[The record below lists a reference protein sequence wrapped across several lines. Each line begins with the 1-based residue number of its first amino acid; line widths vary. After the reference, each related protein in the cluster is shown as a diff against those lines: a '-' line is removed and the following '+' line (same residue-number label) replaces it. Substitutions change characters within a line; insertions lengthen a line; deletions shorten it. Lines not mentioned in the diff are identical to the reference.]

1 MDADTMRMI
10 YAAVPVIIIQV
21 LLVVFAKNLVSPK
34 INIVADWAKSHG
46 MVTEGKLV
54 KYKTFGMDM
63 IGKIENNEKCRVEAY
78 YQYQFEDG
86 TSGVIVTDE
95 MRPAVCR
102 RPSETVP
109 VYKYKD
115 GKIYARGS
123 KGTSLREIFFLFVLP
138 ISLWAFFY
146 HMLG

>member
-46 MVTEGKLV
+46 MVAEGKLI
-54 KYKTFGMDM
+54 KYKTFGIDM
-63 IGKIENNEKCRVEAY
+63 IEKIENNENCRVEAY

-95 MRPAVCR
+95 MRPAVCS

-123 KGTSLREIFFLFVLP
+123 KETSLREFFFLFVLP

>member
-63 IGKIENNEKCRVEAY
+63 IGK
-78 YQYQFEDG
+78 
-86 TSGVIVTDE
+86 
-95 MRPAVCR
+95 M
-102 RPSETVP
+102 
-109 VYKYKD
+109 
-115 GKIYARGS
+115 
-123 KGTSLREIFFLFVLP
+123 
-138 ISLWAFFY
+138 
-146 HMLG
+146 